1 MPACLKILANNLL
14 SSSQTCKIDMQAR
27 NVATFDFQLKVNVL
41 EHIGCTGKKQV
52 LLTSFTH

>member
-1 MPACLKILANNLL
+1 
-14 SSSQTCKIDMQAR
+14 MQAR

-41 EHIGCTGKKQV
+41 KNIGCTGKKQV